1 MSTAY
6 KTNEKILSTI
16 IKNNVKIINSHNIL
30 KFRIYYRNR
39 KTSNLIIK
47 NNNASTSYILLNV
60 HMVTVGTITPNVSE

>member
-6 KTNEKILSTI
+6 KTNGKIIRKI

-47 NNNASTSYILLNV
+47 NNYESKPTTQLRSS
-60 HMVTVGTITPNVSE
+60 H